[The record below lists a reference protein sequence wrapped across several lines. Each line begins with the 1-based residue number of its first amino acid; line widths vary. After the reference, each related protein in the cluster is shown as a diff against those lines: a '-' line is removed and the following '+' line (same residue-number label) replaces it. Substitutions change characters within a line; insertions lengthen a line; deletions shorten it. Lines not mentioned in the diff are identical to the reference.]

1 VRKTACYDHLMR
13 VTVLILTLVATALSG
28 CRSTPDATETDRAM
42 IQVEVLGFS
51 DCPNTPEFLRRV
63 QVAATRVD
71 GARVVYVDQEALPE
85 DDVRRGY
92 PTPTAL
98 ANGRDLFGLP
108 VPTTPSMGCRM
119 YEGGLPDEDAIISQ
133 LRRATAR

>member
-1 VRKTACYDHLMR
+1 MNAALYNHLMR
-13 VTVLILTLVATALSG
+13 VTVLILTLAAASLSA
-28 CRSTPDATETDRAM
+28 CRSTPDVLETGAAM
-42 IQVEVLGFS
+42 IQVEVLGFG

-63 QVAATRVD
+63 QMAATRVD

-85 DDVRRGY
+85 HDVRRGY

-119 YEGGLPDEDAIISQ
+119 YEGGLPNEDAITAR
-133 LRRATAR
+133 LRIATAR

>member
-1 VRKTACYDHLMR
+1 M
-13 VTVLILTLVATALSG
+13 ILTLVAAVLSA
-28 CRSTPDATETDRAM
+28 CRSTHDARETGAAM
-42 IQVEVLGFS
+42 IQVEVLGFG

-85 DDVRRGY
+85 HDVRRGY

-108 VPTTPSMGCRM
+108 APTTPSMGCRM
-119 YEGGLPDEDAIISQ
+119 YEDGLPDEDAITAR
-133 LRRATAR
+133 LRRAIAR